1 MSIDQWWTKLQPA
14 TRTWLINNNGD
25 EVPAAV
31 AAEIAGAGGPA
42 TDDPWWSGQGET
54 PGHYFP
60 DDAIDWV
67 EDTANDEESG

>member
-42 TDDPWWSGQGET
+42 TDDP
-54 PGHYFP
+54 
-60 DDAIDWV
+60 
-67 EDTANDEESG
+67 